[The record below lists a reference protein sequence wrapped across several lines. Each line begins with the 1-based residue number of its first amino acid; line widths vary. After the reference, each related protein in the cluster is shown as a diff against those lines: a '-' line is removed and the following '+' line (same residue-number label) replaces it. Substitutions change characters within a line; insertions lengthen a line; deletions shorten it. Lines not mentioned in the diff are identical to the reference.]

1 MKCPKCGGLM
11 TNFKH
16 YGFGSDLAGHFYG
29 WHCMCCGEILDPV
42 IVANRA
48 RSTNVAVG
56 PKEWGPRSKRPS
68 TGSCLPNPDPE
79 RGFSF
84 SPDIQQTSAGIPV
97 RAAPKN
103 LSQGFRPESEGSF
116 EGAGAPSDPSWTS

>member
-56 PKEWGPRSKRPS
+56 PKEWAEIEEAEHRVLL
-68 TGSCLPNPDPE
+68 TE
-79 RGFSF
+79 Y
-84 SPDIQQTSAGIPV
+84 
-97 RAAPKN
+97 
-103 LSQGFRPESEGSF
+103 
-116 EGAGAPSDPSWTS
+116 